1 MASLF
6 LTSIT
11 MVNFSFSPIPSFIEL
26 KKKKN
31 REQGLQL
38 LATLASSVETSRSKA
53 TVHY

>member
-26 KKKKN
+26 KKKKK
-31 REQGLQL
+31 R
-38 LATLASSVETSRSKA
+38 ARFTTLSYPGFKCGN
-53 TVHY
+53 